1 MNSLL
6 ILEGTPGRYEI
17 EGQVFYG
24 CCTKI
29 VFNAQEEHWLYLL
42 SVHSIIESFITEL
55 WHLDHWCR
63 PQSVLLLKR
72 ILVPLASCPLASLS
86 LALEVGGTLV

>member
-42 SVHSIIESFITEL
+42 SVHSIIES
-55 WHLDHWCR
+55 
-63 PQSVLLLKR
+63 
-72 ILVPLASCPLASLS
+72 LS
-86 LALEVGGTLV
+86 LQSFGILTTGVDPKVFSY